1 MCSCSLLRSR
11 CRLGTCCAMTDA
23 GYAKILQQQ
32 KEIQAQAGRMHTH
45 LQANSRVT
53 SVILPI
59 VFVGGGLVALT
70 SSMYRLYTG
79 AHDPFCTFLAHR
91 VATTQLMEIA
101 C

>member
-1 MCSCSLLRSR
+1 
-11 CRLGTCCAMTDA
+11 MTDA

-79 AHDPFCTFLAHR
+79 TGKRD
-91 VATTQLMEIA
+91 M
-101 C
+101 